1 MIFDRGHRMAKLK
14 YRTISKRTVDALS
27 VEDRDA
33 VFWDDR
39 IPGFGVR
46 VYPSGSKM
54 YVVQTRHR
62 GKSRRV
68 TLGRHGVITADQAR
82 KKAAE
87 TINRIKSGEEPV
99 ERGSV
104 TVAELAARYLEEHV
118 DVRCKE
124 STRRMYRSVVERFIV
139 PAYGGVAVEE
149 VERKHINALHLDL
162 RHIPYQ
168 ANRALEIGSKLFNL
182 AEEWK
187 LRTGGNP
194 CKYVRKYREEKRE
207 RFLTE
212 AEFRHLGAV
221 LTEME
226 SAGRL
231 PVYPAAA
238 IRLLMLTGCRR
249 NEIVELQWKHVD
261 LASGELKLADSKTG
275 ARLVPLSPAA
285 ARVLAELPRIEGNP
299 WVIPGTKN
307 PGKHLSDLNHYWDRV
322 RAEADLA
329 DVRLHDLRHSFA
341 SRALALG
348 ESLSMIGK
356 LLGHNKIE
364 TTSRYAHLARDSIKA
379 SSARVADSIGADI
392 LDRPQPRATE
402 AV

>member
-1 MIFDRGHRMAKLK
+1 MAKLK

-46 VYPSGSKM
+46 VYPSGSKV

-68 TLGRHGVITADQAR
+68 TLGRHGVITADKAR

-124 STRRMYRSVVERFIV
+124 STQRMYRSVVERFIV

-221 LTEME
+221 LNGME
-226 SAGRL
+226 AAGRL

-249 NEIVELQWKHVD
+249 NEIVALQWKHVD
-261 LASGELKLADSKTG
+261 LASGELRLADSKTG

-299 WVIPGTKN
+299 WVIPGTKK
-307 PGKHLSDLNHYWDRV
+307 PEKPLSDLNHYWDRV

-392 LDRPQPRATE
+392 LNASATKE
-402 AV
+402 AATA

>member
-1 MIFDRGHRMAKLK
+1 MILDKGHRMAKLK

-46 VYPSGSKM
+46 VYPSGSKV

-68 TLGRHGVITADQAR
+68 TLGRHGVITADKAR
-82 KKAAE
+82 KEAALA
-87 TINRIKSGEEPV
+87 INRIKSGEEPV

-124 STRRMYRSVVERFIV
+124 STQRMYRSVVERFIV
-139 PAYGGVAVEE
+139 PAYGGVAVED

-221 LTEME
+221 LNEME
-226 SAGRL
+226 AKGRL

-249 NEIVELQWKHVD
+249 NEIVALQWKHVD

-299 WVIPGTKN
+299 WVIPGTKK
-307 PGKHLSDLNHYWDRV
+307 PEKPLSDLNHYWDRV

-392 LDRPQPRATE
+392 LESPAPTE
-402 AV
+402 TAPA

>member
-1 MIFDRGHRMAKLK
+1 MAKLK

-46 VYPSGSKM
+46 VYPSGSKV

-68 TLGRHGVITADQAR
+68 TLGRHGVITADKAR

-124 STRRMYRSVVERFIV
+124 STQRMYRSVVERFIV
-139 PAYGGVAVEE
+139 PAYGGVAVED

-221 LTEME
+221 LNAME
-226 SAGRL
+226 AKGRL

-249 NEIVELQWKHVD
+249 NEIVALQWKHVD

-322 RAEADLA
+322 RVEAGLD

-392 LDRPQPRATE
+392 LHAPISTGA
-402 AV
+402 AAS